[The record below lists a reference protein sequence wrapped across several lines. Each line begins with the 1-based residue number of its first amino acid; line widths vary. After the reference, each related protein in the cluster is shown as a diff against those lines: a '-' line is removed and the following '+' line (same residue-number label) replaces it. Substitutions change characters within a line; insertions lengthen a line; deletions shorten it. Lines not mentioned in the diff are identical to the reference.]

1 MKFSYYYM
9 LSSRDLTRSLQQT
22 NASAWVWSLFSV
34 SLEKHW
40 KWMLTSFLS
49 QCCFKEFTWVD
60 FLAVSSLQTFLKIFS
75 LSQSRG
81 REGRHTDSSEQPE
94 RPKIGASSSG
104 LFSPS
109 SLKDCVPPRHHPC
122 RGQFWCQLLHQCP
135 RRAYCCWCFHDC
147 DWAKATGDVCCC
159 GGDKSGKGLVTDH
172 QFEGAR
178 SKLFDSIHLPAG
190 QYVETLRKSSRVLR
204 WVREVLGHLKAIGAV
219 DKAVALAKDGCGV
232 RRDAVCRLR

>member
-1 MKFSYYYM
+1 MAEKVGTPTPAN
-9 LSSRDLTRSLQQT
+9 SRKDQKSVPLPQAYFLLQ
-22 NASAWVWSLFSV
+22 ASRIASHHVIILV
-34 SLEKHW
+34 
-40 KWMLTSFLS
+40 
-49 QCCFKEFTWVD
+49 
-60 FLAVSSLQTFLKIFS
+60 A
-75 LSQSRG
+75 
-81 REGRHTDSSEQPE
+81 DSSDASCFTSVHAALIAAGAFTTV
-94 RPKIGASSSG
+94 IG
-104 LFSPS
+104 
-109 SLKDCVPPRHHPC
+109 LKQQAMFAAV
-122 RGQFWCQLLHQCP
+122 
-135 RRAYCCWCFHDC
+135 
-147 DWAKATGDVCCC
+147 